1 MKCFGKGIDKMSV
14 LVTKHA
20 IKRYR
25 ERLFDYS
32 SSSERIRQL
41 LREIVAK
48 GRPVCLRP
56 NTHENCYEI
65 KYRGISV
72 VLLKKKDDLIV
83 ITCLGDSKYRNWIKQ
98 KEANSRVFQSLRYG
112 VN

>member
-1 MKCFGKGIDKMSV
+1 MAV

-32 SSSERIRQL
+32 SSSERISQVL
-41 LREIVAK
+41 KEIVAK

-56 NTHENCYEI
+56 NTHDNCFEI

-72 VLLKKKDDLIV
+72 VLLNKKEDLIV

-98 KEANSRVFQSLRYG
+98 KEANSRVFQSLRFW

>member
-1 MKCFGKGIDKMSV
+1 MAV

-20 IKRYR
+20 IQRYR
-25 ERLFDYS
+25 ERLFDYN
-32 SSSERIRQL
+32 SSSERIGQL
-41 LREIVAK
+41 LKEIVAK
-48 GRPVCLRP
+48 GQPVCLRP
-56 NTHENCYEI
+56 NTHDNCFEI

-72 VLLKKKDDLIV
+72 VLLKKREDVIV
-83 ITCLGDSKYRNWIKQ
+83 VTCLGDSKYRNWIKQ

>member
-1 MKCFGKGIDKMSV
+1 MTV

-32 SSSERIRQL
+32 SSSESISQVL
-41 LREIVAK
+41 QEIAAK

-56 NTHENCYEI
+56 NTDDNCFEI

-72 VLLKKKDDLIV
+72 VLLKKRNDVIV
-83 ITCLGDSKYRNWIKQ
+83 VTCLGDSKYRNWLKQ
-98 KEANSRVFQSLRYG
+98 KEANSRVFQSLRFG
-112 VN
+112 VK

>member
-1 MKCFGKGIDKMSV
+1 MKCFEKGMDKMSV

-25 ERLFDYS
+25 ERLFDYN

-41 LREIVAK
+41 LREIAAK
-48 GRPVCLRP
+48 GRPICLRP
-56 NTHENCYEI
+56 NTDENCYEI

-72 VLLKKKDDLIV
+72 VLLKRKEDVIV

-98 KEANSRVFQSLRYG
+98 KEAGSRVFQSLRYG
-112 VN
+112 GN

>member
-1 MKCFGKGIDKMSV
+1 MAV

-25 ERLFDYS
+25 ERLFDYY
-32 SSSERIRQL
+32 SSSERITQL
-41 LREIVAK
+41 LKEIVAK

-56 NTHENCYEI
+56 NTHDNCFEI
-65 KYRGISV
+65 KHRGISV
-72 VLLKKKDDLIV
+72 VLLKKKDDVIV
-83 ITCLGDSKYRNWIKQ
+83 VTCLGDSKYRNWIKQ
-98 KEANSRVFQSLRYG
+98 KEAKSRVFQSLRYG